1 LAGEADSN
9 GLIWRAISIGGL
21 TSVCSFPPTG
31 VGWLQRVVSAQR
43 VLVRFTLPGHE
54 GNDGDIT
61 TSPVEGLVPG
71 NWQTFAADI

>member
-1 LAGEADSN
+1 
-9 GLIWRAISIGGL
+9 
-21 TSVCSFPPTG
+21 